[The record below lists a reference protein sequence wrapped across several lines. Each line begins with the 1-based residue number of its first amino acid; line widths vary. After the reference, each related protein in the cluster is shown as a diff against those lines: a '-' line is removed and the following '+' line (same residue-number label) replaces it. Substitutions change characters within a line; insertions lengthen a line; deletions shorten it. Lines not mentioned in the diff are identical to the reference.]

1 MFQVF
6 FLSCSSKPYDFSV
19 FRVHITKIMILF
31 MAYIAMVIDLTTILF
46 KPHPLIQNK
55 VKLQIRGFLCLQN
68 LVFLFW

>member
-1 MFQVF
+1 
-6 FLSCSSKPYDFSV
+6 
-19 FRVHITKIMILF
+19 MILF

-68 LVFLFW
+68 LVFLFWWDNDYGFEFWGFGL